1 VEHDLERESVDLE
14 RASPVNNASSKNF
27 SPKHVTAKKQSPL
40 KQLSQKTKG
49 KSDLLAEL
57 EFSGKEPQQAES
69 ILEFMLLS
77 LSKALEMTPNQA
89 AGLLSNQ

>member
-1 VEHDLERESVDLE
+1 
-14 RASPVNNASSKNF
+14 
-27 SPKHVTAKKQSPL
+27 
-40 KQLSQKTKG
+40 
-49 KSDLLAEL
+49 LLAEL